1 MKINGYGNVPDL
13 IKSYNDQKK
22 TTGSKSRDSVAVDKG
37 RDTLELSAKA
47 REMKEIKL
55 SMSNINE
62 IRDEKVSQIKKDI
75 ENGEYKINARKI
87 ADGIVQ
93 ENLLDRQF

>member
-22 TTGSKSRDSVAVDKG
+22 ITESKNRGSLGVDKG

-62 IRDEKVSQIKKDI
+62 IRDEKVSQIKRDI